1 MREDTRGRVQYVDI
15 VLSFANLVAFVAIAP
30 WVYQAVAM
38 ATDAVD
44 PLSSVLMQLMLP
56 IFVIAMIVSVG
67 ISARTRG

>member
-1 MREDTRGRVQYVDI
+1 MLDDNRGRVQYVDI

-38 ATDAVD
+38 STGTVD
-44 PLSSVLMQLMLP
+44 PLSAVLLDLMLP

-67 ISARTRG
+67 VSARTRG